1 MFLNLKISGNKI
13 LKYIFIIMFIII
25 LIILFIGSYNIF
37 FKRTEKNEDNTF
49 TLNDTLNSDKVFEIS
64 SSNYTNILKAVTDN
78 LDHYVGCKIHFS
90 GYVYRLLDFNPN
102 QFVLARDMI
111 VKQNPLQSL
120 IVGFLCESKN
130 ACNFQDGEWI
140 DVIGTIKKGDYY
152 GEIAIIEVTNIF
164 KCTEPEN
171 KYISTPDDTYIPTNN
186 LL

>member
-13 LKYIFIIMFIII
+13 LRYIFIIMFIII

-37 FKRTEKNEDNTF
+37 FKKTEKK
-49 TLNDTLNSDKVFEIS
+49 NDTLNTDKVFEIS

-78 LDHYVGCKIHFS
+78 LNHYVGCKIHFT

-120 IVGFLCESKN
+120 VVGFLCESKE
-130 ACNFQDGEWI
+130 ASNFQDGEWV

-152 GEIAIIEVTNIF
+152 GEIAIIEVTDIF
-164 KCTEPEN
+164 KCNEPEN
-171 KYISTPDDTYIPTNN
+171 KYVSVPDDTYIPTNN